1 MTGLNHLFERR
12 EVSLS
17 SRGSD
22 SSELGQFTFRDS
34 EEVDMVFENED
45 FFPEIKPITDLKK
58 DYKLLGRYKPS
69 HTTFQIIPTCPIS
82 SGLAVVDSHLC
93 TWLRLFS
100 LFTFCPRLAL

>member
-1 MTGLNHLFERR
+1 MRGEKI
-12 EVSLS
+12 VSVS
-17 SRGSD
+17 FRGSD

-34 EEVDMVFENED
+34 EEVDMVVENED

-69 HTTFQIIPTCPIS
+69 HTTFQIIPTCPLS

-93 TWLRLFS
+93 TWLRLFC
-100 LFTFCPRLAL
+100 LFTFCPRLGL